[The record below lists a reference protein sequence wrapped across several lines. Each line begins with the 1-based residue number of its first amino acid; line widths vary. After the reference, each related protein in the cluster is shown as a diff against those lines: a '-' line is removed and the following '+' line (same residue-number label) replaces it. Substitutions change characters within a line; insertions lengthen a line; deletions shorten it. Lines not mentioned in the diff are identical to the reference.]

1 MAPGGLR
8 GVKEPAQI
16 NVQRCAV
23 PECRHRDDLVLLLGA
38 PRFSRRPVGLVSHAE
53 GTRQIRLFVLSN
65 VLRLGHLRLHPLSQ
79 WKLI

>member
-8 GVKEPAQI
+8 GVEEPAQI

-53 GTRQIRLFVLSN
+53 GTRQIRLCSAMSCAWATYGCTRFPN
-65 VLRLGHLRLHPLSQ
+65 GN
-79 WKLI
+79 